1 MRLAGHR
8 LAHFYLS
15 AGRWKAICAC
25 EHVSWGITRGDALDA
40 HEDHLTAVLDQ
51 QGVRQSAPP
60 MRSSRW
66 AA

>member
-8 LAHFYLS
+8 LIHVWLS

-51 QGVRQSAPP
+51 QGVRQ
-60 MRSSRW
+60 
-66 AA
+66 